1 MGGRVNTGPALNRI
15 MRARE
20 YFTLAFGSIVGV
32 GWMILLDDWLQRGG
46 PAGAMLGF
54 LICGIAL
61 VPVVFIYGG
70 LADRLPEAGTEIAYT
85 AAVFPRGVSFAT
97 GWAMTFANAMVCPF
111 EAVALGR
118 IAAFVFPQLNSAELY
133 RVAGYPVYLPHLLLG
148 LAATIGITAVNFRGI
163 RHSAL
168 LQNVTTFGLLAIFVL
183 FAILG
188 LSRGRTENLPP
199 YFADESGAMGSI
211 LSVLAVLQIAPYYL
225 MGFETIPKCAE
236 EAAYDFQTR
245 RFVRVMIWALGVA
258 TLFYVT
264 VIGVVALLRPWQSLL
279 AVPFP
284 TAAAFEQAFGWDW
297 LVQLIMFG
305 VLLSLVKVFNG
316 NFLAATRL
324 LYAMGRRD
332 LLGGQLG
339 AIHSEYH
346 TPVFAVIVIGGLTL
360 VGCFLGRAVL
370 VPISEVGSLCG
381 AAVWLATAL
390 SYCCGAA
397 GRLTPRKLATGFMGV
412 GVAGSL
418 MVITAASF
426 GIYHWI
432 ALAGWAAVGGA
443 LWLRQART
451 IPTNRG

>member
-1 MGGRVNTGPALNRI
+1 MGEKQINSPALSRV
-15 MRARE
+15 MRAPE

-32 GWMILLDDWLQRGG
+32 GWMILLDDWLERGG
-46 PAGAMLGF
+46 PVGAMLGF
-54 LICGIAL
+54 LICGVGLI
-61 VPVVFIYGG
+61 PVVFIYGR
-70 LADRLPEAGTEIAYT
+70 LAERLPEAGTEIAYT

-97 GWAMTFANAMVCPF
+97 GWAMAFANAMVCPF

-118 IAAFVFPQLNSAELY
+118 IAAFVFPHLNSVELY
-133 RVAGYPVYLPHLLLG
+133 RVADYPVYLPHLVLG
-148 LAATIGITAVNFRGI
+148 LAATVGITAVNVRGI

-168 LQNVTTFGLLAIFVL
+168 LQKLTTFGLLAIFVL

-188 LSRGRTENLPP
+188 LSRGRLENLPP
-199 YFADESGAMGSI
+199 YFADEARTLGGI
-211 LSVLAVLQIAPYYL
+211 LSVLAVLQVAPYYM
-225 MGFETIPKCAE
+225 MGFETIPKCSE
-236 EAAYDFQTR
+236 EAAHDFQAR
-245 RFVRVMIWALGVA
+245 RFVRVMLWALGVA

-264 VIGVVALLRPWQSLL
+264 VIGVVALLRPWQSLV

-284 TAAAFEQAFGWDW
+284 TAAAFQQAFGWDW
-297 LVQLIMFG
+297 LVQLIMLG

-339 AIHSEYH
+339 AVHQEYR
-346 TPVFAVIVIGGLTL
+346 TPVLAVAAIGALTL

-381 AAVWLATAL
+381 AGVWLATAL
-390 SYCCGAA
+390 AYCWGAA
-397 GRLTPRKLATGFMGV
+397 GRLTAGRWAIGIV
-412 GVAGSL
+412 GVAVAAGL
-418 MVITAASF
+418 MVITAVGF

-432 ALAGWAAVGGA
+432 ALLGWALIGGG
-443 LWLRQART
+443 LWLRGKWTTPAEQ
-451 IPTNRG
+451 G